1 MDIQLRNRSSKA
13 GGGALP
19 LLDLPSKCVGV
30 KIEGITANTIERSM
44 RNNTPPIIG
53 RIEED
58 FFIMDL
64 RTIQEDEFPFIKT
77 AFDILRKDL

>member
-1 MDIQLRNRSSKA
+1 
-13 GGGALP
+13 
-19 LLDLPSKCVGV
+19 
-30 KIEGITANTIERSM
+30 M
-44 RNNTPPIIG
+44 RTNTPPVIG